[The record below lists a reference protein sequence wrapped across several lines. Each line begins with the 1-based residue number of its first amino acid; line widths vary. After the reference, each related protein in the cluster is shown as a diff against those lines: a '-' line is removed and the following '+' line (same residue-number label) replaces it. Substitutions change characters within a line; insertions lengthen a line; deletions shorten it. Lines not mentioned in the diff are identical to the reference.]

1 MKTKGIMNV
10 VGYVRHSPGRSD
22 PDSAFA
28 QSERIRRW
36 AADTSSQLISVCQDH
51 QSSSPTE
58 RPGFKALLDIVRSN
72 SADAVVI
79 ANLVALS
86 PDIMTQEIMIQD
98 LRDAGVTV
106 IATDEADV
114 ETLQNSAENHARML
128 VRDVVARVAEHQ
140 RAFGTSLTEAAAV
153 AASEP
158 EREETGPTEVVVKLR
173 GTGA

>member
-1 MKTKGIMNV
+1 
-10 VGYVRHSPGRSD
+10 
-22 PDSAFA
+22 
-28 QSERIRRW
+28 
-36 AADTSSQLISVCQDH
+36 
-51 QSSSPTE
+51 
-58 RPGFKALLDIVRSN
+58 VRSN